1 MGQNE
6 ETEVE
11 GASGGGAVKV
21 VINGKYLVKK
31 IQIDPSLINQDEK
44 EVLEDLI
51 IAAINDANKKV
62 SENMTQQL
70 GSLSGG
76 MGLPPGIKLPF

>member
-1 MGQNE
+1 MYCSQSSALGNLLSHCSLDTKTGLWTQSKI
-6 ETEVE
+6 VE
-11 GASGGGAVKV
+11 S
-21 VINGKYLVKK
+21 
-31 IQIDPSLINQDEK
+31 EK